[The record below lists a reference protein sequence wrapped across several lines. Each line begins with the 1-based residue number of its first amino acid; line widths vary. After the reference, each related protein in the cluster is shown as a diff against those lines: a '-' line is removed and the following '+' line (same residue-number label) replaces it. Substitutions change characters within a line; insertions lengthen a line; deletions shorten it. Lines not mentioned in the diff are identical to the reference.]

1 MAKCKMWVNMESKG
15 VERKMENNSK
25 LVLNDKTEI
34 KYFNNLYSI
43 KEYLK
48 NNKWK
53 NARIYEY
60 NENEYELIYFL

>member
-1 MAKCKMWVNMESKG
+1 MAECKMWVNMESKG
-15 VERKMENNSK
+15 VESKMENNFK

-48 NNKWK
+48 NNKWE
-53 NARIYEY
+53 NARVYEH
-60 NENEYELIYFL
+60 NGNEYELIYFL

>member
-1 MAKCKMWVNMESKG
+1 MAECKMWENMESKG
-15 VERKMENNSK
+15 VESKMENNFK

-48 NNKWK
+48 NNKWE
-53 NARIYEY
+53 NARVYEY
-60 NENEYELIYFL
+60 NGNEYELIYFL

>member
-15 VERKMENNSK
+15 VESKMENNFK

-48 NNKWK
+48 NNKWE
-53 NARIYEY
+53 NARVYEH
-60 NENEYELIYFL
+60 NGNEYELIYFL

>member
-15 VERKMENNSK
+15 VESKMENNFK

-53 NARIYEY
+53 NARVYEY
-60 NENEYELIYFL
+60 NGNEYELIYFL

>member
-1 MAKCKMWVNMESKG
+1 MAECKMWVNMESKG
-15 VERKMENNSK
+15 VESKMENNFK

-48 NNKWK
+48 NNKWE
-53 NARIYEY
+53 NARVYEY
-60 NENEYELIYFL
+60 NGNEYELIYFL

>member
-1 MAKCKMWVNMESKG
+1 MAECKMWVNMESKG
-15 VERKMENNSK
+15 VESKMENNFK

-53 NARIYEY
+53 NARVYEH
-60 NENEYELIYFL
+60 NGNEYELIYFL

>member
-15 VERKMENNSK
+15 VESKMENNFK

-53 NARIYEY
+53 NDRVYEH
-60 NENEYELIYFL
+60 NGNEYELIYFL

>member
-1 MAKCKMWVNMESKG
+1 MESKG
-15 VERKMENNSK
+15 VESKMENNFK

-48 NNKWK
+48 NNKWE
-53 NARIYEY
+53 NARVYEY
-60 NENEYELIYFL
+60 NGNEYELIYFL

>member
-1 MAKCKMWVNMESKG
+1 
-15 VERKMENNSK
+15 MENNFK

-53 NARIYEY
+53 NARVYEY
-60 NENEYELIYFL
+60 NGNEYELIYFL

>member
-1 MAKCKMWVNMESKG
+1 MAECKMWGNMESKG
-15 VERKMENNSK
+15 VESKMENNFR

-48 NNKWK
+48 NNQWK

-60 NENEYELIYFL
+60 NGNEYELIYFL

>member
-1 MAKCKMWVNMESKG
+1 
-15 VERKMENNSK
+15 MENNFK

-48 NNKWK
+48 NNKWE

>member
-15 VERKMENNSK
+15 VESKMERNFK

-48 NNKWK
+48 NNKWE
-53 NARIYEY
+53 NARVYEH
-60 NENEYELIYFL
+60 NGNEYELIYFL

>member
-1 MAKCKMWVNMESKG
+1 
-15 VERKMENNSK
+15 MENNFK

-53 NARIYEY
+53 NARVYEH
-60 NENEYELIYFL
+60 NGNEYELIYFL

>member
-1 MAKCKMWVNMESKG
+1 
-15 VERKMENNSK
+15 MENNFK

-48 NNKWK
+48 NNKWYK
-53 NARIYEY
+53 DYMKYIYKEY
-60 NENEYELIYFL
+60 NKIK

>member
-1 MAKCKMWVNMESKG
+1 MAECKMWGNMESKG
-15 VERKMENNSK
+15 VKK
-25 LVLNDKTEI
+25 KWKTILNDKTEI

-53 NARIYEY
+53 NARVYEY
-60 NENEYELIYFL
+60 NGNEYELIYFL

>member
-1 MAKCKMWVNMESKG
+1 
-15 VERKMENNSK
+15 MENNFK

-48 NNKWK
+48 NNKWE
-53 NARIYEY
+53 NARVYEH
-60 NENEYELIYFL
+60 NGNEYELIYFL